1 MPSTASSGDCLVT
14 WPCTCYATVTV
25 DSVDCVHLWT
35 RSEVWHVWSMMV
47 ECMDVETWAVVVF
60 LCGVGRCG
68 PALGSF
74 LIAVTE
80 TDEKQL
86 EQRGFLVAPTV
97 EL

>member
-1 MPSTASSGDCLVT
+1 
-14 WPCTCYATVTV
+14 
-25 DSVDCVHLWT
+25 
-35 RSEVWHVWSMMV
+35 
-47 ECMDVETWAVVVF
+47 MDVESWAVVVF

-80 TDEKQL
+80 TNEKQL